1 MNMYETPRPLGEYLN
16 RTFTCSC
23 GRTHSAPLKQVSIG
37 PGALEALPVFLRK
50 QGFHS
55 VFLICDQVTKGIAG
69 DRCRALL
76 EAAGIP
82 VKLHCLTHTD
92 YDEAT
97 LGELLIEAPADCD
110 LCGAVGT
117 GAIND
122 MTRFFSF
129 RTGHPFLTV
138 ATAAP
143 MDGFASSLAVLN
155 INHLKTSIQAQSPI
169 AIFGDTDILKNAPY
183 PMIAAGLGDL
193 LGKCTCLCD
202 WKLSRLING
211 EHYCD
216 RLAELVETCV
226 TGVLRDAGRARDRDP
241 AVIGEIMEGLVLAG
255 MAISLYGSSRPASG
269 CEHHIS
275 HYWEMVFEQAGR
287 KPVPHGMQVGVGT
300 VLILRLAEALRE
312 TKVDFRA
319 AREAARRY
327 DPKAWEARIREAYGP
342 AAQGVLELEKTAGKN
357 ETAGRLARVDRME
370 AHWPEVLA
378 LLGDLPPSGTV
389 MGLLRSLDAPCLPGE
404 IGVDGELLRKTLLC
418 CKEVRARYTLLQLLW
433 DLDLLE
439 PLTERVAA
447 ASGEA

>member
-1 MNMYETPRPLGEYLN
+1 MRMYDTPHPLGDYLN
-16 RTFTCSC
+16 HTFTCPC
-23 GRTHSAPLKQVSIG
+23 GRTHSAPLRQVTVG
-37 PGALEALPVFLRK
+37 PGALEALPVFVRE

-55 VFLICDQVTKGIAG
+55 VFLICDAVTRDIAG
-69 DRCRALL
+69 ERCRALL

-82 VKLHCLTHTD
+82 VKLHCLVHTG

-97 LGELLIEAPADCD
+97 LGELLIQVPADCG
-110 LCGAVGT
+110 LCAAVGT

-169 AIFGDTDILKNAPY
+169 AVFGDTDILKNAPY

-202 WKLSRLING
+202 WKLARLING
-211 EHYCD
+211 EHYCE
-216 RLAELVETCV
+216 RLAELVEDCV
-226 TGVLRDAGRARDRDP
+226 TRVLRDAERAKDRDGE
-241 AVIGEIMEGLVLAG
+241 VIGEIMDGLVLAG
-255 MAISLYGSSRPASG
+255 TAISLYGSSRPASG

-275 HYWEMVFEQAGR
+275 HYWEMVFEQAGK
-287 KPVPHGMQVGVGT
+287 KPAPHGIQVGVGT

-312 TKVDFRA
+312 TEVDFRA
-319 AREAARRY
+319 AREAAERY
-327 DPKAWEARIREAYGP
+327 DPRDWEARMQRAYGS
-342 AAQGVLELEKTAGKN
+342 AAPGILELERTAGKN
-357 ETAGRLARVDRME
+357 ETASRLRRIRRME

-378 LLGDLPPSGTV
+378 LLEALPSSRTV
-389 MGLLRSLDAPCLPGE
+389 MELLRSLEAPCLPAE
-404 IGVDGELLRKTLLC
+404 IGVDEELLRRTLLC

-447 ASGEA
+447 ESRP